1 MYNNLFS
8 IGSLT
13 IHSYGV
19 MIAVGFAAAIVMS
32 YIRAKAY
39 GLKKE
44 AIIDIA
50 LLAMIFG
57 FLGAKLLYVI
67 VEYKAF
73 FADPLRVLGS
83 EGFVVYGGIIGGVAA
98 AMVYC
103 KKKKL
108 SFMSYFD
115 LAIPAV
121 AAAQGLGRIGCFLAG
136 CCYGCESHV
145 LGVIFPAGSIAP
157 AGIPLLPTQLIS
169 SAGDFLIALVLVL
182 YARKSKIKGN
192 VGALYLLL
200 YGIGRFGIEFFR
212 NDMRG
217 SVGFLSTSQL
227 ISILFVI
234 GAVVL
239 FVLNKKRGVPADRL
253 LTKAERDIEAKKDE
267 TQQTDAEE

>member
-1 MYNNLFS
+1 MYNTLFS

-19 MIAVGFAAAIVMS
+19 MIALGFAAAIVMS
-32 YIRAKAY
+32 YCRAKAY

-73 FADPLRVLGS
+73 FTDPLRVLGS

-108 SFMSYFD
+108 SFISYFD

-169 SAGDFLIALVLVL
+169 SAGDLLIALVLVL

-200 YGIGRFGIEFFR
+200 YGLGRFGIEFFR
-212 NDMRG
+212 NDTRG

-234 GAVVL
+234 GAVAL

-253 LTKAERDIEAKKDE
+253 LTKAERDIDAKKEE
-267 TQQTDAEE
+267 TQQTDAQE